1 MYQFALPVSYY
12 EEAGVV
18 IVNAKSKKTT
28 SDRDVAGSSGCAA
41 LSGTSPAISERQKIR
56 LFRRKEAAI
65 MKPLRNRF
73 KTGVDATVLLTGLGT
88 AAVAQGFVDGF
99 SSGYIGGVRS
109 PLQINGSVVCS
120 KCSLEEV
127 QQERDLYQL
136 SSKTGQLVFKVATVN
151 EPSMFAALA

>member
-1 MYQFALPVSYY
+1 
-12 EEAGVV
+12 
-18 IVNAKSKKTT
+18 
-28 SDRDVAGSSGCAA
+28 
-41 LSGTSPAISERQKIR
+41 
-56 LFRRKEAAI
+56 

-73 KTGVDATVLLTGLGT
+73 KTGVAATVLLTGLGA
-88 AAVAQGFVDGF
+88 AAVAQGFVGGF